1 MADNKN
7 TSIKNLPQVEEIKA
21 GDFLLVEADNGTSI
35 IDFEDFVLGDNNTTH
50 GFQISGLQTDITG
63 LSSSID
69 TLSGEALNP
78 DTGTYSTLSAVSLSA
93 ESFYSPGTVVQI
105 KNVIVTENI
114 SETTNDFTF
123 LPLLSASITPKF
135 ASSKILIQP
144 VFHVGATPYSGT
156 AQYTVGFT
164 AHRGETSGD
173 VPYAANIT
181 NLVVADDVAGRSS
194 VRKVSFGVGKQP
206 FGNYD
211 IAVTNWNY
219 LDSPNTTTE
228 LTYRFKWHTF
238 QGTTAARYINR
249 ASYDA
254 DATSVVHFTS
264 TLTLIEIAH

>member
-69 TLSGEALNP
+69 SVSGSINP
-78 DTGTYSTLSAVSLSA
+78 VKTDVATISAQVEKGINQIISTVITDTYS
-93 ESFYSPGTVVQI
+93 
-105 KNVIVTENI
+105 VTT
-114 SETTNDFTF
+114 SETTFTVI
-123 LPLLSASITPKF
+123 PELLSASITPKF

-144 VFHVGATPYSGT
+144 VFHVGATTYGGG
-156 AQYTVGFT
+156 AQYGVVFT

-173 VPYAANIT
+173 TKYAANIT
-181 NLVVADDVAGRSS
+181 DLPVADDVAGRSS
-194 VRKVSFGVGKQP
+194 VKKVSFGVAKQP

-219 LDSPNTTTE
+219 LE
-228 LTYRFKWHTF
+228 ITYRFKWGTF
-238 QGTTAARYINR
+238 MTSDYRRYINR

-254 DATSVVHFTS
+254 NSAGISYYTS
-264 TLTLIEIAH
+264 TVTLIEIAH

>member
-21 GDFLLVEADNGTSI
+21 GDFLVVEADNGTSI

-69 TLSGEALNP
+69 TLSSSVISDN
-78 DTGTYSTLSAVSLSA
+78 GTYSTLSAVSLSA

-105 KNVIVTENI
+105 KNIIVTEII

-144 VFHVGATPYSGT
+144 VFHVGATQSSGT

-173 VPYAANIT
+173 TKYAANIT
-181 NLVVADDVAGRSS
+181 NLAVADDVVGRSS

-238 QGTTAARYINR
+238 QGTVATRYINR

-254 DATSVVHFTS
+254 DAASTVYFTS